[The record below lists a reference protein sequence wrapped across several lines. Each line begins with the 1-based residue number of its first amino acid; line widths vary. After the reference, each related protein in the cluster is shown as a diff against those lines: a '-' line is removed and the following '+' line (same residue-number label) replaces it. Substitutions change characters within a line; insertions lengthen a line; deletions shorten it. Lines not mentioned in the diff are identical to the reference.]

1 VIKTSFFDIQTRGDT
16 DIVDITPQVVDELKR
31 AALKEGLATIFAS
44 GSTTGITTLEFEP
57 GLLKDVRSF
66 FEKIIP
72 EKDRYFHE
80 EAWHDGNGHAHV
92 RSALLKTSLAIPF
105 VDKKLLLGT
114 WQQIVLIDFDNRPRK
129 RRLVAQFSGE

>member
-1 VIKTSFFDIQTRGDT
+1 MIKTSFFDIQTRGDT